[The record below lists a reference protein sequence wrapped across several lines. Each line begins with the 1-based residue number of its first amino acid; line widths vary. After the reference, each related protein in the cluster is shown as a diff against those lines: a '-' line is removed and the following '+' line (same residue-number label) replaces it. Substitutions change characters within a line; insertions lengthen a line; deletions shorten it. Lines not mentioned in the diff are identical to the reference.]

1 MAKAAGERLAT
12 LEARHDGIV
21 QLLERIE
28 KSMNDN
34 FARDIGEHQKLRE
47 AVDELKEE
55 LQKLSSM
62 QAIEK
67 VKLGM
72 IFSGIAVAANEAIRR
87 ILG

>member
-1 MAKAAGERLAT
+1 MTKTQGERVAA
-12 LEARHDGIV
+12 LEARFDGIV

-28 KSMNDN
+28 KGMNDN
-34 FARDIGEHQKLRE
+34 FARDIGEHQKLGA
-47 AVDELKEE
+47 AVNDLKDEMH
-55 LQKLSSM
+55 KLSSL
-62 QAIEK
+62 QAVEK

>member
-1 MAKAAGERLAT
+1 MAA
-12 LEARHDGIV
+12 LEARFDGIV

-28 KSMNDN
+28 KGMNDN
-34 FARDIGEHQKLRE
+34 FARDIGEHQKLGA
-47 AVDELKEE
+47 AVNDLKDEMH
-55 LQKLSSM
+55 KLSSL
-62 QAIEK
+62 QAVEK